1 MRIYTLLAEVNKVYS
16 LKGARLVRKMTVGA
30 LSNNYVVSSGGRRYF
45 LKHYRAKAKDQIVA
59 IHAAK
64 QFFSLGGIP
73 VILPLP
79 TQAGSTYFLY
89 ENEAYALFPYV
100 VGKQAHAVGSVSLPQ
115 ARSLGSTLAKMHLL
129 SSKKLPH
136 ISAPRLPAWTA
147 AHGRELQLRLEET
160 TQRILKVIARKRVKN
175 QFDRRAQKLLELK
188 VQLASYNPRRF
199 NVQTL
204 GKPHATHGDYHIGNV
219 FFNARG
225 EVGHVFDFEKFE
237 LYPRSL
243 ELFRSLYISC
253 FNGRFTTENFKK
265 ARAYLDAYRSVY
277 PIPQEEFA
285 QVVRYSAYR
294 HIYSTWVEAE
304 HYLHHNT
311 RTDKFLLGDLQS
323 IQYFTQHLEQF
334 ITRVWSE

>member
-1 MRIYTLLAEVNKVYS
+1 MRIQTLLAEVGRAYG
-16 LKGARLVRKMTVGA
+16 LKGVALVRKVTVGA
-30 LSNNYVVSSGGRRYF
+30 LSNNYVIASGGRRYF
-45 LKHYRAKAKDQIVA
+45 LKHYRAKVKDRIVGIHVAK
-59 IHAAK
+59 H
-64 QFFSLGGIP
+64 FFSTGGIP

-89 ENEAYALFPYV
+89 EDQAYALFPYV
-100 VGKQAHAVGSVSLPQ
+100 VGKQVHAAGSVSLPQ
-115 ARSLGSTLAKMHLL
+115 AQSLGSTLAKMHYL
-129 SSKKLPH
+129 SSEKLPR
-136 ISAPRLPAWTA
+136 IPAPRLPAWTA

-188 VQLASYNPRRF
+188 VQLASHNPRRF

-219 FFNARG
+219 FFNAQG
-225 EVGHVFDFEKFE
+225 EVSHVFDFEKFE

-253 FNGRFTTENFKK
+253 FNGRFTVENFKK
-265 ARAYLDAYRSVY
+265 AKAYMRAYNAMY
-277 PIPQEEFA
+277 PIRREEFA
-285 QVVRYSAYR
+285 QAVRYSAYR

-311 RTDKFLLGDLQS
+311 RTDKFLLGDWLS
-323 IQYFTQHLEQF
+323 VQYFSEHLETF
-334 ITRVWSE
+334 IEKVW

>member
-1 MRIYTLLAEVNKVYS
+1 MRIQKLLAEVGHAYG
-16 LKGARLVRKMTVGA
+16 LKGVMLVRKVAVGV

-45 LKHYRAKAKDQIVA
+45 LKHYRAKAKDRIVG

-64 QFFSLGGIP
+64 QFFCAGGIP

-89 ENEAYALFPYV
+89 EDQAYALFPYV
-100 VGKQAHAVGSVSLPQ
+100 VGKQVHAARSLSLPQ
-115 ARSLGSTLAKMHLL
+115 VRSLGATLATMHRL
-129 SSKKLPH
+129 SSKKLPR
-136 ISAPRLPAWTA
+136 IQAPRIPAWTVA
-147 AHGRELQLRLEET
+147 YGNELQQRLEAT
-160 TQRILKVIARKRVKN
+160 AQRILKVIARKRVKN
-175 QFDRRAQKLLELK
+175 QFDRRTQKLLELK
-188 VQLASYNPRRF
+188 VQLTGHNPRRF

-204 GKPHATHGDYHIGNV
+204 GKPHAMHGDYHTGNV

-225 EVGHVFDFEKFE
+225 EVSHVFDFEKFE

-253 FNGRFTTENFKK
+253 FNGRFTAENFKK
-265 ARAYLDAYRSVY
+265 ARVYLDAYRSVY
-277 PIPQEEFA
+277 PILQEEFA
-285 QVVRYSAYR
+285 QAVRFSAYR

-311 RTDKFLLGDLQS
+311 RVDKFLLGDLQS
-323 IQYFTQHLEQF
+323 VQYFSQHLEQF
-334 ITRVWSE
+334 IGRVWNE